1 MIVRTSFKNKDSQ
14 TSLKVQWLRLDLP
27 LQGLHVRS
35 LIQDLKPKSWPKPQ
49 NIGGKKQKQYC
60 TKFNKD
66 LKKKKGFME
75 GLSYAG
81 GCPRAGASLVAQT
94 VKNVLPLQEIQV

>member
-66 LKKKKGFME
+66 LKKKKDSWKAYPMLGVVQE
-75 GLSYAG
+75 LGL
-81 GCPRAGASLVAQT
+81 PWWLRR
-94 VKNVLPLQEIQV
+94 